1 MSIIKRRRF
10 AVLSAE
16 GTRTRE
22 ARVCDVFAEEVEEG
36 LEVGLVPPSERNV
49 KPVSRRQL
57 LKHAKKTNVRVFG

>member
-1 MSIIKRRRF
+1 MSIIKCRRF

-57 LKHAKKTNVRVFG
+57 LKHAKRTNVRVLG